1 MLHKAAF
8 LDKNNS
14 IKKEKN
20 NMCGTTTRVKRAE
33 LLQEFVICL
42 EDYNHL
48 LHKETIAAIVTTD
61 GAIILQLDTESPL
74 TEWYRFK
81 QDDQTLVVRSKKLY
95 SVDDVA
101 KQMQLFCEGEERR
114 REFINNGGE

>member
-1 MLHKAAF
+1 
-8 LDKNNS
+8 
-14 IKKEKN
+14 
-20 NMCGTTTRVKRAE
+20 MCDTTTRVKRAE

-61 GAIILQLDTESPL
+61 GAIILQLDTESSL